1 MQINNDK
8 KWLQKATIFF
18 DKNKIVMQTKLGGN
32 IMNDNLFLGM
42 AIGFVIGAILVHS
55 NQKASNFID
64 ESKQKI
70 VETIEKV

>member
-1 MQINNDK
+1 MVAKSDH
-8 KWLQKATIFF
+8 FF
-18 DKNKIVMQTKLGGN
+18 DKNQIVMQTKLGGN

-42 AIGFVIGAILVHS
+42 AIGFVIGTILVHS

>member
-1 MQINNDK
+1 MTKNGCK
-8 KWLQKATIFF
+8 KRPFF
-18 DKNKIVMQTKLGGN
+18 NKNKIVMQTKLGGN